1 MTTELNAQDLARSI
15 QDRFPG
21 SVVEAGGNA
30 LVVSTDT
37 LAEVARHCYEDPDL
51 AFDFLV
57 GVTGVDYIDHF
68 EVVYHLLSIK
78 HNHSVVL
85 KTRAFNQGVTVR
97 AFGDRHLARRPAPGA
112 GSLRPDG
119 HRIRRTSRSETYNAV
134 GGLPGPSS
142 PQGLYQRIAAIFLL
156 AVTVPTTMN
165 ESRTR

>member
-57 GVTGVDYIDHF
+57 GITGVDYIDHF

-85 KTRAFNQGVTVR
+85 KTRAFTRESPSVPSVTDIWHGALLQEREVYDLMGI
-97 AFGDRHLARRPAPGA
+97 AFEGHPDLKRIMLWEGFPGH
-112 GSLRPDG
+112 P
-119 HRIRRTSRSETYNAV
+119 HRKDFTNA
-134 GGLPGPSS
+134 
-142 PQGLYQRIAAIFLL
+142 
-156 AVTVPTTMN
+156 
-165 ESRTR
+165 

>member
-21 SVVEAGGNA
+21 SVMEAGGNA

-37 LAEVARHCYEDPDL
+37 LAKVARHCFEDPDL

-85 KTRAFNQGVTVR
+85 KTRAFTRESPSVPSVTDIWHGALLQEREVYDLMGI
-97 AFGDRHLARRPAPGA
+97 AFEGHPDLKRIMLWEGFPGH
-112 GSLRPDG
+112 P
-119 HRIRRTSRSETYNAV
+119 HRKDFTNA
-134 GGLPGPSS
+134 
-142 PQGLYQRIAAIFLL
+142 
-156 AVTVPTTMN
+156 
-165 ESRTR
+165 

>member
-21 SVVEAGGNA
+21 SVIEAGGNA

-37 LAEVARHCYEDPDL
+37 LAEVARHCYEDADL

-85 KTRAFNQGVTVR
+85 KTRAFTRESPSVPSVTDIWHGALLQEREVYDLMGI
-97 AFGDRHLARRPAPGA
+97 AFEGHPDLKRIMLWEGFPGH
-112 GSLRPDG
+112 P
-119 HRIRRTSRSETYNAV
+119 HRKDFTNA
-134 GGLPGPSS
+134 
-142 PQGLYQRIAAIFLL
+142 
-156 AVTVPTTMN
+156 
-165 ESRTR
+165 

>member
-37 LAEVARHCYEDPDL
+37 LAEVARHCFEDPDL

-57 GVTGVDYIDHF
+57 GITGVDYIDYF

-85 KTRAFNQGVTVR
+85 KTRAFTRVSPSVHSVTDIWHGALLQEREVYDLMGI
-97 AFGDRHLARRPAPGA
+97 AFEGHPDLKRIMLWEGFPGH
-112 GSLRPDG
+112 P
-119 HRIRRTSRSETYNAV
+119 HRKDFTNA
-134 GGLPGPSS
+134 
-142 PQGLYQRIAAIFLL
+142 
-156 AVTVPTTMN
+156 
-165 ESRTR
+165 

>member
-21 SVVEAGGNA
+21 SVMEAGGNA

-37 LAEVARHCYEDPDL
+37 LAKVARHCYEDPDL

-85 KTRAFNQGVTVR
+85 KTRAFTRESPSVPSVTDIWHGALLQEREVYDLMGI
-97 AFGDRHLARRPAPGA
+97 AFEGHPDLKRIMLWEGFPGH
-112 GSLRPDG
+112 P
-119 HRIRRTSRSETYNAV
+119 HRKDFTNA
-134 GGLPGPSS
+134 
-142 PQGLYQRIAAIFLL
+142 
-156 AVTVPTTMN
+156 
-165 ESRTR
+165 

>member
-37 LAEVARHCYEDPDL
+37 LAKVARHCFEDPEL

-57 GVTGVDYIDHF
+57 GITGVDYIDHF

-85 KTRAFNQGVTVR
+85 KTRAFTRESPSVPSVTDIWHGALLQEREVYDLMGI
-97 AFGDRHLARRPAPGA
+97 AFEGHPDLKRIMLWEGFPGH
-112 GSLRPDG
+112 P
-119 HRIRRTSRSETYNAV
+119 HRKDFTNA
-134 GGLPGPSS
+134 
-142 PQGLYQRIAAIFLL
+142 
-156 AVTVPTTMN
+156 
-165 ESRTR
+165 

>member
-21 SVVEAGGNA
+21 SVVEAGGNS

-37 LAEVARHCYEDPDL
+37 LAEVARHCFEDPDL

-85 KTRAFNQGVTVR
+85 KTRSFTRESPSVPSVTDIWHGALLQEREVYDLMGIAFEGHPDLKR
-97 AFGDRHLARRPAPGA
+97 IMLWEGFPGH
-112 GSLRPDG
+112 P
-119 HRIRRTSRSETYNAV
+119 HRKDFTNA
-134 GGLPGPSS
+134 
-142 PQGLYQRIAAIFLL
+142 
-156 AVTVPTTMN
+156 
-165 ESRTR
+165 

>member
-1 MTTELNAQDLARSI
+1 MTTELNAQDLAQSI

-21 SVVEAGGNA
+21 SVMEAGGNA
-30 LVVSTDT
+30 LVVSSDT

-85 KTRAFNQGVTVR
+85 KTRAFTRESPSVPSVTDIWHGALLQEREVYDLMGI
-97 AFGDRHLARRPAPGA
+97 AFEGHPDLKRIMLWEGFPGH
-112 GSLRPDG
+112 P
-119 HRIRRTSRSETYNAV
+119 HRKDFTNA
-134 GGLPGPSS
+134 
-142 PQGLYQRIAAIFLL
+142 
-156 AVTVPTTMN
+156 
-165 ESRTR
+165 